1 MSATV
6 QERPAALAPG
16 LFGTLSVL
24 RRLVRN
30 PMEAWP
36 AAVYTDPVTVTRM
49 LGRFTVFVS
58 DPDLV
63 QQVLVDDAESFH
75 KAESMRRALEPGLG
89 QGILTAEGQRWRL
102 QRRVA
107 APVFRPAHVNSFLPA
122 MIRSSRKMRDDWAAL
137 PDGAP
142 LEISREMMRVTFD
155 IILDTMLSGA
165 GDTDVARV
173 EVSIRDFLES
183 TSWAFALASLNAPLW
198 TPYPG
203 KGRAE
208 RGGGY
213 LREIVRDRIALR
225 RETGER
231 RDDLLSLM
239 LDAKDPETGDGLSD
253 DDIRD
258 NILTFIGA
266 GHETTA
272 LALTWTFFLLA
283 RHPEIEQRVLAE
295 IAEVTGGAAL
305 EAEDVSKLAYTRQV
319 IQESMRV
326 FPPVAMVVRQPTRDL
341 SVGGVALT
349 PRDNVFVPIYAIHR
363 HTRLWPDPER
373 FDPDR
378 FAPEAVKAR
387 HRWSYLP
394 FGAGPRICIGMGFAL
409 LEAVAILGTLLP
421 AVRLTVPADFR
432 PTPKLRVTMR
442 PAEGMPMRV
451 EHRAAFVE
459 PR

>member
-1 MSATV
+1 MSAV
-6 QERPAALAPG
+6 SLAEPPVLAPG
-16 LFGTLSVL
+16 LLATMATL
-24 RRLVRN
+24 RKLVRN

-36 AAVYTDPVTVTRM
+36 EAVYTEPLTVTRM
-49 LGRFTVFVS
+49 LGRTTVFVS

-63 QQVLVDDAESFH
+63 QQVLVDDSDSFI
-75 KAESMRRALEPGLG
+75 KADSMRRALEPALG

-107 APVFRPAHVNSFLPA
+107 APVFRPAPVNNFMPA
-122 MIRSSRKMRDDWAAL
+122 MLRSSRAMRDAWAGL
-137 PDGAP
+137 PTGTE
-142 LEISREMMRVTFD
+142 LEVSREMMRVTFD

-165 GDTDVARV
+165 GDTDVSRV
-173 EVSIRDFLES
+173 ETSIRDFLES
-183 TSWAFALASLNAPLW
+183 TSWSFALAELHAPLW

-203 KGRAE
+203 SGRAK
-208 RGGGY
+208 RGGHY
-213 LREIVRDRIALR
+213 LRRIVQERIAER
-225 RETGER
+225 RTTGER

-239 LDAKDPETGDGLSD
+239 LDATDPDTGEGLSD

-283 RHPEIEQRVLAE
+283 RHPDIEQRVLAE
-295 IAEVTGGAAL
+295 IAQVTGGADLAPD
-305 EAEDVSKLAYTRQV
+305 DVAKLAYTRQV

-341 SVGGVALT
+341 SIGGVDVT
-349 PRDNVFVPIYAIHR
+349 PRDNVFVPIYAIHHH
-363 HTRLWPDPER
+363 HTLWPDPR
-373 FDPDR
+373 KFDPDR
-378 FAPEAVKAR
+378 FTPEAVKAR

-421 AVRLTVPADFR
+421 AARLTVPDAFK

-442 PAEGMPMRV
+442 PAEGMTMRV
-451 EHRAAFVE
+451 ERRAA
-459 PR
+459 